1 MEILQNRNTTRLQI
15 LVDIA
20 AGGPAI
26 QQKEIAAKLGVTPQA
41 VSEHV
46 RRLVAGE
53 MIVSTGRSSY
63 RVSAKGV
70 NWMLKMLR
78 ELQGYVAVVQQ
89 AVTNI
94 TVCAAIADADIN
106 QGQPVGLSMKEGLL
120 YATAPVNG
128 QAQGIAASSARQGE
142 DIGIASIEGLV
153 DLTRG
158 KVTILQVPG
167 IQKGGSRQVDMKRL
181 EAYLGQN
188 QPVNSIVI
196 EALATLRRAGVAPQH
211 IYGVTEA
218 IIESAQCGLSS
229 TVVCTDDAVLDL
241 LKRLVEDKLDYD
253 LIDLAL
259 TTA

>member
-1 MEILQNRNTTRLQI
+1 MEILQNRNATRFQI
-15 LVDIA
+15 LVEIA

-26 QQKEIAAKLGVTPQA
+26 QQKRIAAKLGVTPQA

-53 MIVSTGRSSY
+53 MIAATGRSGY
-63 RVSAKGV
+63 RVSDKGV

-94 TVCAAIADADIN
+94 TVCAAIADTDIN
-106 QGQPVGLSMKEGLL
+106 QGQPVGLSMKAGLL

-128 QAQGIAASSARQGE
+128 QAQGIAATGARQGE
-142 DIGIASIEGLV
+142 DVGIASIEGLV

-158 KVTILQVPG
+158 KVTVLQVPG

-181 EAYLGQN
+181 KARLGRN
-188 QPVNSIVI
+188 QPVSSIGI
-196 EALATLRRAGVAPQH
+196 EALASLRRAGVEPQH

-218 IIESAQCGLSS
+218 VIESARCGLSS
-229 TVVCTDDAVLDL
+229 TVVCTDDAVPDL
-241 LKRLVEDKLDYD
+241 LKRLEAEKLDYE
-253 LIDLAL
+253 LVDLAL